1 MVRCPQTFGHIVSY
15 HKLPLNVPT
24 THTNTVEIHTYC
36 NPQVFNLIM
45 DNFKKK
51 IKISSDNGMGYVV
64 QSQNVAS
71 AHWKKKKI
79 DQTGNF
85 HPIHYCSYR

>member
-1 MVRCPQTFGHIVSY
+1 MYPPH
-15 HKLPLNVPT
+15 

-64 QSQNVAS
+64 QSQNVLLHIS
-71 AHWKKKKI
+71 NGKKKKKNRS
-79 DQTGNF
+79 DWKLSSNSLLFLPMTQKKNLLMCF
-85 HPIHYCSYR
+85 VMFC